1 MANIYSDMGR
11 FLQESFSIDDIF
23 KKSTRKHLNES
34 RDYPSE
40 WLTDADIFDDG
51 QTIVAKK
58 NIPYD
63 DIDSVQEILDEDE
76 INKIFKIKDDMAI
89 IPKGT
94 VAKLVMLNGP
104 SGGWPEI
111 EINGVQILFAGDL
124 KPWFANIQVSE
135 SLKEAYET
143 DVDLPYDP
151 DAPYNVDESLNEEF
165 EISVRSRFTPQKLKV
180 LVNKAINNSGFPIED
195 IDKIEWLPGKLFETK
210 DVIYILL
217 KDNTEIPIVLSENN
231 IENSIIT
238 ALHRVLKYDKKY
250 AK

>member
-1 MANIYSDMGR
+1 MSNIYSDMGK
-11 FLQESFSIDDIF
+11 FLQESFSIDDTF
-23 KKSTRKHLNES
+23 KKSARKHLNES

-94 VAKLVMLNGP
+94 VAKLVMLSGP

-124 KPWFANIQVSE
+124 KSWFANIQVSE
-135 SLKEAYET
+135 SLKEYYET

-151 DAPYNVDESLNEEF
+151 DAPYNVYADTQSDPDAPYNVDMDSSYESDAPYNVNESFSDARPGHTRVLEFVDDYGVDAEQIFYELLRYLPDSTLVNFADYYGNLFMNLEELDESL
-165 EISVRSRFTPQKLKV
+165 
-180 LVNKAINNSGFPIED
+180 
-195 IDKIEWLPGKLFETK
+195 
-210 DVIYILL
+210 
-217 KDNTEIPIVLSENN
+217 
-231 IENSIIT
+231 
-238 ALHRVLKYDKKY
+238 
-250 AK
+250 

>member
-1 MANIYSDMGR
+1 MANTYSEMGR
-11 FLQESFSIDDIF
+11 FLQKSFDIDKTPV
-23 KKSTRKHLNES
+23 KKNLNEDLAKGLS
-34 RDYPSE
+34 RRMTNEETACVNDMRVA
-40 WLTDADIFDDG
+40 LFGVIDALNEYEMRYGKPLDNELIKWTF
-51 QTIVAKK
+51 
-58 NIPYD
+58 N
-63 DIDSVQEILDEDE
+63 SVLS
-76 INKIFKIKDDMAI
+76 K
-89 IPKGT
+89 
-94 VAKLVMLNGP
+94 VLN
-104 SGGWPEI
+104 
-111 EINGVQILFAGDL
+111 
-124 KPWFANIQVSE
+124 E

-151 DAPYNVDESLNEEF
+151 DASYSVDIDIQSDPDAPYNANTDLPYDPDTPYNVNESLNEEF

-217 KDNTEIPIVLSENN
+217 KDNTEIPIVLPENN

-238 ALHRVLKYDKKY
+238 ALHRVLKYDKRY